1 MDRRLNRILALG
13 SLALGLGVTMIAP
26 GCRSTRSEVPPG
38 KPYSTT
44 GTTPGSV
51 GFNSDPRTA
60 SAANGGGTYGNSP
73 IAGAAGQD
81 PNALGGGSPTSPMGG
96 MSGSS
101 SAPVQ
106 YGTPAPTQG
115 LYGAPT
121 SNRYGTL
128 PLSPTP
134 GGGN

>member
-1 MDRRLNRILALG
+1 MDRRLSHGLAFG
-13 SLALGLGVTMIAP
+13 FAALGLGILVVAP

-44 GTTPGSV
+44 GATPGSV
-51 GFNSDPRTA
+51 GFNSDPRTSA
-60 SAANGGGTYGNSP
+60 SNGGGIYGNNP
-73 IAGAAGQD
+73 LAPGQNS
-81 PNALGGGSPTSPMGG
+81 NALGVGSASAPMGG

-101 SAPVQ
+101 SATSE

-121 SNRYGTL
+121 SNKYGTIPTM